1 MERTKLNEISYAEA
15 TSSGATEAFQPNSQ
29 TRGDEYGTKIHRSGL
44 DSAVMQLYGAVI
56 PRHSSP
62 SKERTYR

>member
-29 TRGDEYGTKIHRSGL
+29 TRDNEYGMEIHRSGL
-44 DSAVMQLYGAVI
+44 DNAVMQRYGAVI

-62 SKERTYR
+62 SKERTSR